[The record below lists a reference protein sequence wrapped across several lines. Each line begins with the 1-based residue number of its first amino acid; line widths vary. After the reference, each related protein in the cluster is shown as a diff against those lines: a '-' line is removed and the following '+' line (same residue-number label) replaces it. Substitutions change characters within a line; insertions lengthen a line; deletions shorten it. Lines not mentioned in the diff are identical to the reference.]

1 MAGPNISAR
10 KFNKGVSV
18 MSRETV
24 DVLIIGAGPAGL
36 QAALHAARKK
46 VSVLVL
52 GRSRQSSI
60 AAAHVENYLGVAG
73 VTSGADL
80 LEVGLAQVTKFGAEI
95 LAEDVLHLEQDGDSF
110 LVRTESRE
118 IQAHAVIIATGTA
131 RKKLKVPGEKELA
144 GRGVSY
150 CVDCDANFFRQA
162 RVAVVGDGSA
172 AVDGALTLTGYA
184 SQVYLITR
192 DLKVSGDLADRLA
205 ASQVEVL
212 AGTWV
217 KEITGEQAVTGVI
230 LENDQTIEVE
240 GIFIELGAKGAMEL
254 AVNVGVLMDSET
266 FTHIATDRKQ
276 ATNVPGIYA
285 AGDIAGHPYQ
295 MAKAVGE
302 GCVAGMEA
310 ATFARKKRQGAVGV

>member
-1 MAGPNISAR
+1 MNQES
-10 KFNKGVSV
+10 
-18 MSRETV
+18 V
-24 DVLIIGAGPAGL
+24 DVLIIGTGPAGL

-46 VSVLVL
+46 ARVVVL
-52 GRSRQSSI
+52 GRPQQSSI
-60 AAAHVENYLGVAG
+60 ASAHVENYLGVPGVVAG
-73 VTSGADL
+73 SDL
-80 LEVGLAQVTKFGAEI
+80 LEAGMEQARKFGAE
-95 LAEDVLHLEQDGDSF
+95 LVAEDVLHLAQEGELF

-118 IQAHAVIIATGTA
+118 YLAQAVIIATGTA

-172 AVDGALTLTGYA
+172 AADGALTLTGYA
-184 SQVYLITR
+184 AQVYLVTR
-192 DLKVSGDLADRLA
+192 ELKVSADLTERLR
-205 ASQVEVL
+205 ASRVEVL
-212 AGTWV
+212 AGAWV
-217 KEITGEQAVTGVI
+217 REITGEQAVTGLV
-230 LENDQTIEVE
+230 LEDGRTIEVE
-240 GIFIELGAKGAMEL
+240 GVFVELGAKGAMEL
-254 AVNVGVLMDSET
+254 AVNVGVMMDSET

-276 ATNVPGIYA
+276 ATNIPGIYA

-310 ATFARKKRQGAVGV
+310 AVYARKKRQGEAGE